1 MWQICEFAG
10 GQNVNLFEN
19 FFIMKRFRPVLWATV
34 ALIAVFLVSPTRP
47 AQATPIAPGI
57 SITITPTNLL
67 PGQAGYVF
75 VTGGYPLDVNATLD
89 SQPMDVF
96 WTGEGYLALYAFHHD
111 APFGEHEMSVDAADP
126 RTGQSLTQS
135 ATIVVQSFKYLNEE
149 LYLDSHLDERLY
161 DPELNAQETAQLEE
175 IYAPRTQI
183 NPWGWP
189 FVNPAPGAPITSQYG
204 ANRSYNG
211 GLLES
216 YHSGTDFRRYNGEEI
231 LATAAGRVVAAEFFE
246 IRGNVIIIDHGYGI
260 YSLYAHLSNMYV
272 EPGDMVRSGQLVAGA
287 GGTGRAMGPHLHF
300 EIIINGYPIDAMEW
314 LSLMPG
320 YVEPL
325 DLTDVSDDSEKSG

>member
-1 MWQICEFAG
+1 
-10 GQNVNLFEN
+10 
-19 FFIMKRFRPVLWATV
+19 MKRFRPVLWVMAALV
-34 ALIAVFLVSPTRP
+34 AVLLVVP
-47 AQATPIAPGI
+47 AQPAKAAPIAPGI

-75 VTGGYPLDVNATLD
+75 VTGGHPLNVSVTLD
-89 SQPMDVF
+89 GQPMDVF

-111 APFGEHEMSVDAADP
+111 AQSGEYELAVDATDP
-126 RTGQSLTQS
+126 RTGQRLIQY
-135 ATIVVQSFKYLNEE
+135 ATIVVQSYSYLNEE
-149 LYLDSHLDERLY
+149 LYLDSRLSERLY
-161 DPELNAQETAQLEE
+161 DPVLNAQETARLQD
-175 IYAPRTQI
+175 IYAARTQI

-231 LATAAGRVVAAEFFE
+231 LATAAGRVVSAEFFE
-246 IRGNVIIIDHGYGI
+246 IRGNVVIIDHGYGI
-260 YSLYAHLSNMYV
+260 YSLYAHLSEMYV
-272 EPGDMVRSGQLVAGA
+272 EKGDIVSGGQLIAGA

-300 EIIINGYPIDAMEW
+300 EIIVNGCPIDAMKW
-314 LSLMPG
+314 LELMPG